1 MDRVLV
7 ANRGEIAVRII
18 RTLREMG
25 ITSVAIFSEAD
36 RDAPHVRL
44 ADYAY
49 CVGEAPVAHS
59 YLNAERI
66 LSIAK
71 QAGAQGLHP
80 GYGFLSEN
88 ADFAEACAAAGVTF
102 IGPSAESIRLM
113 GSKKGARER
122 MQACGVPTIP
132 GGNASTL
139 EEATLTADQLGYP
152 VLIKASAGGGG
163 KGMRLVSNPA
173 ELGSSLERAASEAQ
187 RAFGDGTVY
196 LEKALQRARHVEIQ
210 VLADQHGNAV
220 HLFERDCS
228 IQRRHQKVIEETPC
242 PGVSPAI
249 VARMGEISVSAVRQL
264 GYYSAGTFEFMVD
277 ANGDFYFLEMNT
289 RLQVEHPITE
299 WCTGVDLVREMINVA
314 RRERLSFDQ
323 AAVSRR
329 GAAIECRIYAED
341 PQRNFLPSPGT
352 VNELRVPAGPGVR
365 DDSGIVKGYQV
376 TPHYDPLLSKLSVWA
391 PTREQAIE
399 RMQRAL
405 SEYRLTG
412 LRNNLS
418 FHRQVMQHS
427 EFRRGDYDTAFI
439 ERNASALLKPE
450 SLSPQDAQDLAAA
463 IAVAH
468 AHQLEQAGRLAN
480 TQTQSTQTSES
491 TALSPW
497 TLSFRNLAGRDRGDP
512 SAS

>member
-1 MDRVLV
+1 
-7 ANRGEIAVRII
+7 
-18 RTLREMG
+18 
-25 ITSVAIFSEAD
+25 
-36 RDAPHVRL
+36 
-44 ADYAY
+44 
-49 CVGEAPVAHS
+49 
-59 YLNAERI
+59 
-66 LSIAK
+66 
-71 QAGAQGLHP
+71 
-80 GYGFLSEN
+80 
-88 ADFAEACAAAGVTF
+88 
-102 IGPSAESIRLM
+102 
-113 GSKKGARER
+113 
-122 MQACGVPTIP
+122 
-132 GGNASTL
+132 
-139 EEATLTADQLGYP
+139 
-152 VLIKASAGGGG
+152 LIKASAGGGG
-163 KGMRLVSNPA
+163 KGMRLVNGPS

-249 VARMGEISVSAVRQL
+249 VERMGEISVNAVRQL

-299 WCTGVDLVREMINVA
+299 WCTGVDLVREMINIA
-314 RRERLSFDQ
+314 RGEPLSFDQ

-329 GAAIECRIYAED
+329 GAALECRIYAED

-352 VNELRVPAGPGVR
+352 VSELRVPAGPGVR
-365 DDSGIVKGYQV
+365 DDSGIARGYQV

-391 PTREQAIE
+391 ATREQAIE

-405 SEYRLTG
+405 GEYRLVG

-418 FHRQVMQHS
+418 FHRLVMQHP
-427 EFRRGDYDTAFI
+427 EFRAGQYDTHFI
-439 ERNASALLKPE
+439 ERNASALLQPE

-463 IAVAH
+463 ITVAH

-480 TQTQSTQTSES
+480 TQTHSVPAHGS

-497 TLSFRNLAGRDRGDP
+497 TLSGRDHGDP
-512 SAS
+512 STS

>member
-25 ITSVAIFSEAD
+25 ITSIAIFSEAD
-36 RDAPHVRL
+36 RDALHVRL
-44 ADYAY
+44 ADHAY

-66 LSIAK
+66 LSIAQ

-88 ADFAEACAAAGVTF
+88 AEFAEACAAQGLTF
-102 IGPSAESIRLM
+102 IGPSAAAIRSM
-113 GSKKGARER
+113 GSKTKARE
-122 MQACGVPTIP
+122 MMHACGVPIIP
-132 GGNASTL
+132 GGNASSL
-139 EEATLTADQLGYP
+139 AEAKLTAQQLGYP

-163 KGMRLVSNPA
+163 KGMRLVTDEASLA
-173 ELGSSLERAASEAQ
+173 ASLERAASEAQ
-187 RAFGDGTVY
+187 RAFGDGTIY

-242 PGVSPAI
+242 PGVSAST
-249 VARMGEISVSAVRQL
+249 VERMGEISVNAVRQL

-277 ANGDFYFLEMNT
+277 TNGDFYFLEMNT

-299 WCTGVDLVREMINVA
+299 WCTGVDLVREMIRVA
-314 RRERLSFDQ
+314 RGERLGFSQSD
-323 AAVSRR
+323 VSRR
-329 GAAIECRIYAED
+329 GVALECRIYAED
-341 PQRNFLPSPGT
+341 PSRNFLPSPGP
-352 VNELRVPAGPGVR
+352 VRELRVPSGPGVR
-365 DDSGIVKGYQV
+365 DDSGIVEGYQV

-391 PTREQAIE
+391 PTRELAIQ
-399 RMQRAL
+399 RMERAL
-405 SEYRLTG
+405 AEYRLVG

-418 FHRQVMQHS
+418 FHRRVMQHP
-427 EFRRGDYDTAFI
+427 EFRAGDYDTHFI
-439 ERNASALLKPE
+439 ERHANELLQSDALSE
-450 SLSPQDAQDLAAA
+450 RDARDLAAA
-463 IAVAH
+463 IAVVQAH
-468 AHQLEQAGRLAN
+468 RSEQSGALAN
-480 TQTQSTQTSES
+480 TRTGETTAES
-491 TALSPW
+491 TGLSPW
-497 TLSFRNLAGRDRGDP
+497 TLSLRDRSDGAARGG
-512 SAS
+512 SRN

>member
-1 MDRVLV
+1 MMDRVLV
-7 ANRGEIAVRII
+7 ANRGEIAVRVI

-25 ITSVAIFSEAD
+25 IRSIAIFSEAD

-44 ADYAY
+44 ADHAY

-66 LSIAK
+66 LSVAK

-88 ADFAEACAAAGVTF
+88 AEFAEACAAQGLTF
-102 IGPSAESIRLM
+102 IGPSASAIRSM
-113 GSKKGARER
+113 GSKTKAREM
-122 MQACGVPTIP
+122 MQACGVPIIP
-132 GGNASTL
+132 GGNAAHL
-139 EEATLTADQLGYP
+139 DEAKLAAQRLGYP

-163 KGMRLVSNPA
+163 KGMRLVNNEA
-173 ELGSSLERAASEAQ
+173 ELAASLERAASEAQ

-242 PGVSPAI
+242 PGVPAA
-249 VARMGEISVSAVRQL
+249 VVERMGEISVNAVRQL

-299 WCTGVDLVREMINVA
+299 WCTGLDLVREMVRVA
-314 RRERLSFDQ
+314 RGERLGFQQSD
-323 AAVSRR
+323 VTRR
-329 GAAIECRIYAED
+329 GVALECRIYAED
-341 PQRNFLPSPGT
+341 PTRNFLPSPGP
-352 VNELRVPAGPGVR
+352 VRELRVPSGPGVR
-365 DDSGIVKGYQV
+365 DDSGIVEGYQV
-376 TPHYDPLLSKLSVWA
+376 TPHYDPLLSKLSVWGD
-391 PTREQAIE
+391 TRELAIQ
-399 RMQRAL
+399 RMERAL
-405 SEYRLTG
+405 SEYRLVG
-412 LRNNLS
+412 LRNNLA
-418 FHRQVMQHS
+418 FHRRVLRHP
-427 EFRRGDYDTAFI
+427 EFRAGDYDTHFI
-439 ERNASALLKPE
+439 ERNAKELLHDDP
-450 SLSPQDAQDLAAA
+450 LSERDSRDLAAA

-468 AHQLEQAGRLAN
+468 AHHSQRTGALAN
-480 TQTQSTQTSES
+480 TRTGDPSTAS

-497 TLSFRNLAGRDRGDP
+497 TLSLRDR
-512 SAS
+512 